1 MDKEKKL
8 YFGGL
13 VQVHSDKEKYIA
25 IFLDFEFYLVLPV
38 LWIFLCFRKAKKVR
52 RGNNFL
58 RSDMYL
64 YVPF

>member
-38 LWIFLCFRKAKKVR
+38 LWIFLCFRKAKKSKER
-52 RGNNFL
+52 K
-58 RSDMYL
+58 
-64 YVPF
+64 